1 MRTILVGLLLIVLA
15 AVACSDRVPTPVT
28 PTPSPRPGYPPSP
41 VTALPE
47 GVLLVQQP
55 SSVAPLL
62 FGLDSNG
69 EARPYVR
76 TPFVSVSPDRSRAA
90 VVTLDRGVLTAAGI
104 GILTGLGYEEIAGG
118 PWATGSP
125 MSLWSADG
133 SRLAYTIPDDAA
145 GGKAHVWMLEL
156 ETGRKRRVATEADH
170 YSLLGWTAAHEV
182 LVSAPEGLELLG
194 ESRRSIALPEAGEV
208 VDVEVS
214 PDGRS
219 VAVQLGEY
227 EYRTEDSLTYI
238 HSSGIWILRLMGG
251 GWREIVDLTDRPP
264 EVASTSGQELL
275 WSPDGTRLVYQRQ
288 GGGEDTNWEVRFV
301 DIRTRDD
308 ALLTAGYT
316 WGQTWSPDGRFLAYI
331 YEANSELG
339 QSGGRRLAILGPDG
353 RTREAD
359 AHPRGMAWAPNGRL
373 LLDIPGKLSVLDPET
388 MEVEE
393 VLTEDGETISVA
405 MESSVWSPSGRY
417 VAAPTPGD
425 AYHRSSLYIIDT
437 ETGTAAPSLDE
448 AGFSAAAWLR
458 E

>member
-1 MRTILVGLLLIVLA
+1 MRAILVGLLLTALT
-15 AVACSDRVPTPVT
+15 AVACSDRVPAPVT
-28 PTPSPRPGYPPSP
+28 PTPSPRPGYPPVP
-41 VTALPE
+41 VTPLPE

-76 TPFVSVSPDRSRAA
+76 TPFVSVSPDGSRGAA
-90 VVTLDRGVLTAAGI
+90 WVQENGLAAGI
-104 GILTGLGYEEIAGG
+104 GILTGSGYEEIAWG
-118 PWATGSP
+118 PWTTGSP

-145 GGKAHVWMLEL
+145 GGKAHVWTLEL
-156 ETGRKRRVATEADH
+156 ETSRKRRVATEADH
-170 YSLLGWTAAHEV
+170 YSLLGWTATDEL
-182 LVSAPEGLELLG
+182 LVGTSEGLVLLG
-194 ESRRSIALPEAGEV
+194 ENRRSIALPETGDV

-238 HSSGIWILRLMGG
+238 HSSGIWILRLQGG
-251 GWREIVDLTDRPP
+251 AWREIVDLTDRPP
-264 EVASTSGQELL
+264 EVQSIDGQELL
-275 WSPDGTRLVYQRQ
+275 WTPDGTRLVYRRQ
-288 GGGEDTNWEVRFV
+288 GGGEATNWELRFV

-308 ALLTAGYT
+308 ALLTASYT
-316 WGQTWSPDGRFLAYI
+316 WGQTWSPDGRFLAYM

-339 QSGGRRLAILGPDG
+339 QPGGRRLAILGPDG

-359 AHPRGMAWAPNGRL
+359 AHPRGMTWAGNGRL
-373 LLDIPGKLSVLDPET
+373 LVDIPGKLGVLDPET
-388 MEVEE
+388 MEIKD
-393 VLTEDGETISVA
+393 VLTEDGTTISVDIG
-405 MESSVWSPSGRY
+405 VWSPSGRY
-417 VAAPTPGD
+417 VAAETGVD
-425 AYHRSSLYIIDT
+425 RYYRSSLYVIDT
-437 ETGTAAPSLDE
+437 EEGTAELFLDG
-448 AGFSAAAWLR
+448 AGFSAVAWLR